1 MPLILSPM
9 PGRVKRHDSPTP
21 VGISVLSAAVWECG
35 RTFTRP
41 GALPEDWHNDARG
54 STGYGLSQ
62 VGLGGGG
69 CGDCVNSV
77 RGSWDS

>member
-21 VGISVLSAAVWECG
+21 VGISVLRAAVWECG

-41 GALPEDWHNDARG
+41 GALPVDRRD
-54 STGYGLSQ
+54 L
-62 VGLGGGG
+62 
-69 CGDCVNSV
+69 DCLKAV
-77 RGSWDS
+77 